1 MQERVVLEETVEVER
16 LEEQEVVV
24 RLVLLEVLRLREDL
38 SEIIQELY
46 LVHTL
51 QVTQQRPLET
61 EEVMVLEEMV
71 EVDQLREREE
81 REVELYLV
89 QL

>member
-81 REVELYLV
+81 REVEL
-89 QL
+89 